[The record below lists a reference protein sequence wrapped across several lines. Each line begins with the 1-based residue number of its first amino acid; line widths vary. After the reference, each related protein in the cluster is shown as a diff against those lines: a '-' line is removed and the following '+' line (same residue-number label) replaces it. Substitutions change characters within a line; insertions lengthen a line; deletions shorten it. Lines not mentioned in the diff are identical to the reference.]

1 MFYIIILLCI
11 ALIILFNTLF
21 AIPVFGFGFW
31 DIVIKTVCSVIAVV
45 AIDGITAFIVRW
57 LLPEKWFKTRNE
69 VFVAHKNE
77 QLFLDKIGIKKW
89 KDHIPELGFFTA
101 FRKNKI
107 SDPKNNQYVERY
119 IMEANYGVT
128 VHFAS
133 VLLGFAVIFIYPIK
147 ECLCFGIPVA
157 VVNAICNLSSF
168 AILRYNLPKLHRL
181 YAINEKVA
189 ARKLSRE
196 EKNRAENY
204 KEAAATC
211 E

>member
-1 MFYIIILLCI
+1 MYYLVILVCI
-11 ALIILFNTLF
+11 ALIILFNSLF

-31 DIVIKTVCSVIAVV
+31 DIVLKTVCSVIAVV

-69 VFVAHKNE
+69 VFVARKNE
-77 QLFLDKIGIKKW
+77 QLFLEKIGIKKW
-89 KDHIPELGFFTA
+89 KDHVPELGFFTA

-107 SDPKNNQYVERY
+107 SDPKNNRYVERY

-128 VHFAS
+128 VHFTS
-133 VLLGFAVIFIYPIK
+133 VLLGFAVIFVCPIK
-147 ECLCFGIPVA
+147 ECFCFGIPVA
-157 VVNAICNLSSF
+157 FVNAIYNLLSF

-181 YAINEKVA
+181 YVINEKVA
-189 ARKLSRE
+189 ARKLSRLVESGQPAKE
-196 EKNRAENY
+196 EV
-204 KEAAATC
+204 AATC